1 MRRCLGFQL
10 VIFMTAVNPMS
21 TGIAQSL
28 VESEEVPSFKV
39 HSNLVELF
47 VSVRRGNRFV
57 AGLSED
63 DILVYDGGV
72 LRELAFFRPE
82 GFPLSI
88 ALVLDTSASMA
99 AELWMLQAAAATFL
113 ESLRDGDEVTI
124 FTFGGMVK
132 QLTPLTT
139 DRDLLTETILA
150 TFTDGGTPLYD
161 ALTRAIT
168 SLGDAAGRKAVVLFT
183 DGEDTQSRTSLEGVV
198 RMSGRAAIPIFAIGM
213 GQATARGPTGKA
225 LERLSDRT
233 GARCF
238 FISDSREMGK
248 AFAHVSENLRAS
260 YHAGFYTSRDLDGKW
275 YPISVE
281 LRSER
286 GAVLVREG
294 YYAR

>member
-1 MRRCLGFQL
+1 MGGCPGFKL
-10 VIFMTAVNPMS
+10 VFFMIAVNSMPA
-21 TGIAQSL
+21 GAAQPL
-28 VESEEVPSFKV
+28 VESGEVPSFRV
-39 HSNLVELF
+39 HANLVELF
-47 VSVRRGNRFV
+47 VSVRRGDRFV
-57 AGLSED
+57 AGLGED

-99 AELWMLQAAAATFL
+99 GELRMLQAAAAAFL
-113 ESLRDGDEVTI
+113 ESLREGDEVAI

-139 DRDLLTETILA
+139 DRDLLMETILS

-161 ALTRAIT
+161 ALTRAIS

-183 DGEDTQSRTSLEGVV
+183 DGEDTRSRTSLEGVV

-238 FISDSREMGK
+238 FIRDSKEMGK
-248 AFAHVSENLRAS
+248 AFAQVSENLRAS
-260 YHAGFYTSRDLDGKW
+260 YYTGFYTSRDLDGKW
-275 YPISVE
+275 HPISVE
-281 LRSER
+281 LRSQR
-286 GAVLVREG
+286 GDVLAREG